1 MGNYIRKIR
10 KKLGHDKFIHPAARI
25 LIENEEG
32 EYLFIRKNDSGKLGI
47 PAGGL
52 EEGETI
58 EECIKREVKE
68 ETGLEII
75 SLEVIGIGSS
85 PEKEFVEYWN
95 GDKIQYFTVEFYSNN
110 WKGKININDRAEI
123 KSANFFDK
131 DTLNDLPEN
140 EKSLI
145 ESLKYYRENNVIM
158 LK

>member
-1 MGNYIRKIR
+1 MKSPKIKAKIKIGN
-10 KKLGHDKFIHPAARI
+10 
-25 LIENEEG
+25 
-32 EYLFIRKNDSGKLGI
+32 LF
-47 PAGGL
+47 
-52 EEGETI
+52 
-58 EECIKREVKE
+58 
-68 ETGLEII
+68 
-75 SLEVIGIGSS
+75 
-85 PEKEFVEYWN
+85 F
-95 GDKIQYFTVEFYSNN
+95 